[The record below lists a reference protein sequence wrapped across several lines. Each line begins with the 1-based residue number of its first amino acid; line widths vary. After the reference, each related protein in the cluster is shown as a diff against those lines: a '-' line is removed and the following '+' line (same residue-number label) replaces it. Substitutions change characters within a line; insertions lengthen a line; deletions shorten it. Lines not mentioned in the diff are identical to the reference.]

1 MKSFDKLR
9 TGPRRFAGD
18 SPKYPRRF
26 AGLLIVAALM
36 AIAALVEINLL
47 ASRIRDTEEDKVRLW
62 AQAIS
67 QKAQLVDYSEQFF
80 QQVGL
85 DERRKMQLY
94 ADVLRSFNS
103 MEAGSDV
110 EFSLKYVRYIVD
122 SSQTDII
129 ITDRD
134 SIITV
139 PSELA
144 GQKLQGPLLH
154 EFSSNPP
161 VHYTLWG
168 MPMTLYYKESKTY
181 TDLRHVLDGFSESF
195 LSEITNNSVSVPVL
209 IVDSLQGEVIG
220 SGNIPLREF
229 NTPERLDHKIC
240 AMQEANDPIVV
251 RLPHITT
258 APAQPSTLNS
268 QFSIHPGASP
278 AIGQKAYIFYEDT
291 PLLKALR
298 WVPLVYLFV
307 ATVLILI
314 ALRLFRTV
322 RANEQNRI
330 WVGLAKETAHQL
342 GTPISSLM
350 AWTEYLRGKTLEGKY
365 ADEID
370 KDLQRLNT
378 VTQRFSKIGSVP
390 ELKPQDLNE
399 VIRHAVTYLQTRS
412 SKKIK
417 WSVIPSTSSGQ
428 AQLSTLNSQLSI
440 PLNSYLFE
448 WVIENLCKNAIDA
461 MDGQGSITIVVSAD
475 AKHAYVDITDTGK
488 GIPKSLQK
496 KIFQSG
502 FTTKQR
508 GWGLGL
514 SLARRIVVD
523 YHRGRI
529 FVKYSIEGQGTT
541 FRIVLNR

>member
-1 MKSFDKLR
+1 
-9 TGPRRFAGD
+9 
-18 SPKYPRRF
+18 
-26 AGLLIVAALM
+26 
-36 AIAALVEINLL
+36 
-47 ASRIRDTEEDKVRLW
+47 
-62 AQAIS
+62 
-67 QKAQLVDYSEQFF
+67 
-80 QQVGL
+80 
-85 DERRKMQLY
+85 
-94 ADVLRSFNS
+94 
-103 MEAGSDV
+103 
-110 EFSLKYVRYIVD
+110 
-122 SSQTDII
+122 
-129 ITDRD
+129 
-134 SIITV
+134 
-139 PSELA
+139 
-144 GQKLQGPLLH
+144 
-154 EFSSNPP
+154 
-161 VHYTLWG
+161 
-168 MPMTLYYKESKTY
+168 MTLYYKESKTY
-181 TDLRHVLDGFSESF
+181 TGLRHVLNGFSESF

-240 AMQEANDPIVV
+240 AMQQANDPIVV
-251 RLPHITT
+251 RLSL
-258 APAQPSTLNS
+258 STDA
-268 QFSIHPGASP
+268 GAN
-278 AIGQKAYIFYEDT
+278 GQKAYIFYEDT

-314 ALRLFRTV
+314 ALRLFRTI

-350 AWTEYLRGKTLEGKY
+350 AWTEYLRGKTLEGEY

-417 WSVIPSTSSGQ
+417 WSVIYAQPPADPTPNS
-428 AQLSTLNSQLSI
+428 QLSTLNSQLSI

-448 WVIENLCKNAIDA
+448 WVVENLCKNAIDA

-475 AKHAYVDITDTGK
+475 TKHAYVDVTDTGK